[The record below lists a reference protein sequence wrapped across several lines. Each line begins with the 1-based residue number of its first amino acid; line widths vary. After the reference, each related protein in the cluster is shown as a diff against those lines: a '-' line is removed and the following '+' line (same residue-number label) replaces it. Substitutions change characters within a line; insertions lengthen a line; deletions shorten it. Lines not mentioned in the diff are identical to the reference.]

1 MILVYVCSLLETDP
15 PFTISDQETTI
26 YYRYTH
32 YTIITH
38 TCSQLIHYNLP
49 VYSSSEKHYA
59 WLYLQG
65 FTQGFFISSTSCT
78 ALPTC
83 EYYCK
88 KQETHSV
95 LCFHQNMCLSKPF
108 SPRISSSLTHLCI
121 KAPGGL
127 PPPCL

>member
-1 MILVYVCSLLETDP
+1 MNDSCTSMSVPYLTQTWQL
-15 PFTISDQETTI
+15 TISD
-26 YYRYTH
+26 YRYSH
-32 YTIITH
+32 YHSTLSHTINSLQH
-38 TCSQLIHYNLP
+38 TE
-49 VYSSSEKHYA
+49 SSSEKHYA
-59 WLYLQG
+59 WLYIQG
-65 FTQGFFISSTSCT
+65 LTQGFFIASTSCT

-121 KAPGGL
+121 APGGL
-127 PPPCL
+127 PPPCLQTTTT